1 MRLKTDLSKLR
12 KIICFFF
19 FAYMENF
26 KKGVAIFQLNYEIYP
41 QRINWINVTSVS
53 KTTAV
58 WLGPLN
64 NNLIIT
70 INKNFGPAD
79 NYLFHTT
86 PSKQLLVQR
95 LQ

>member
-41 QRINWINVTSVS
+41 QRIN
-53 KTTAV
+53 
-58 WLGPLN
+58 LN
-64 NNLIIT
+64 
-70 INKNFGPAD
+70 
-79 NYLFHTT
+79 
-86 PSKQLLVQR
+86 
-95 LQ
+95 